1 MNRITLTGNVGR
13 SATSRATQNGGFVNF
28 SLAVSKTRKNDK
40 GEWET
45 IRTDWF
51 DCVVYT
57 STADGASKLGANITV
72 GTKLLVAGEMQSHQ
86 YEKDGIKRTAWSVR
100 VDELEFIG
108 GKKDDTQ
115 QGQQPA
121 PQQESQE
128 GAEPAPT
135 PEPEAQQQEGG
146 NKDDLPF

>member
-1 MNRITLTGNVGR
+1 MNRIVITGNVGR
-13 SATSRATQNGGFVNF
+13 SATSRSLQNGGMVNF

-51 DCVVYT
+51 DCIVYT
-57 STADGASKLGANITV
+57 GTADGASKLGANITV

-108 GKKDDTQ
+108 GKKDDAQ

-121 PQQESQE
+121 AQE

-135 PEPEAQQQEGG
+135 PEPEGQPQGG
-146 NKDDLPF
+146 KEKDDMPF